1 MKIIRRKG
9 LFMLIRILTPLLL
22 AGLLAG
28 NMAVAA
34 EQPAAAPVAATTADA
49 GEPAPSDMSTAPY
62 NDPSIPPEIIALA
75 PGVPE
80 LEARSYLLFD
90 FQSGEE
96 LAGFNPGM
104 RVEPASITKLM
115 TAYLIYQDLGSEK
128 VKLSDE
134 VLISE
139 KAWKME
145 GSRMFVELN
154 KKIPFEKL
162 LKGMIIQSGNDAAM
176 ALVEHVAG
184 SEEVFVQRM
193 NQAAADLGMK
203 DTHYVNATGWPAKD
217 HYTTARDIVKLVKA
231 LITEFPDRYKLYSE
245 KEFSYNNI
253 KQQNRNRLLFR
264 DPTVDGL
271 KTGHTESAGYCLV
284 ASAKRDT
291 MRLVSVVL
299 GTKSDD
305 ARANVSQQLLE
316 YGFRTFETHQ
326 LYKAGAVLTNVRVW
340 KGDKTEVPAGTIDDL
355 FVSIPK
361 GRYDKLKGGMQLDKG
376 VDAPIKRG
384 GRLGTVI
391 ITDQELG
398 KVVKETPLLALEDV
412 NEGGWWRQMMDGF
425 QKLFAD

>member
-1 MKIIRRKG
+1 M
-9 LFMLIRILTPLLL
+9 FTRILKLLLL

-28 NMAVAA
+28 GIASA
-34 EQPAAAPVAATTADA
+34 EPTSVPSDT
-49 GEPAPSDMSTAPY
+49 GEPAPQDMSTAPY
-62 NDPSIPPEIIALA
+62 NDPNIPPEIIAMA

-80 LEARSYLLFD
+80 IEAKSYLLVD

-96 LAGFNPGM
+96 LAGINPGM

-115 TAYLIYQDLGSEK
+115 TAYLVYQELGK
-128 VKLSDE
+128 GTVKLEDE

-145 GSRMFVELN
+145 GSRMFVELG
-154 KKIPFEKL
+154 KKIQFEKL

-176 ALVEHVAG
+176 ALAEHVAG
-184 SEEVFVQRM
+184 SEETFVQRM
-193 NQAAADLGMK
+193 NQTAAELGMT
-203 DTHYVNATGWPAKD
+203 DTRYMNVTGWPAKD
-217 HYTTARDIVKLVKA
+217 HYTTARDIVKLVEA
-231 LITEFPDRYKLYSE
+231 LVHEFPEYYKLYAI

-253 KQQNRNRLLFR
+253 KQQNRNRLLWR

-284 ASAKRDT
+284 ASAKRDN
-291 MRLVSVVL
+291 MRLISVVL
-299 GTKSDD
+299 GAKSEE

-316 YGFRTFETHQ
+316 YGFRTFETHK
-326 LYKAGAVLTNVRVW
+326 LYDAGAVLAKVRVW
-340 KGDKTEVPAGTIDDL
+340 KGEATEVPAGVVDNL
-355 FVSIPK
+355 FVSIVK
-361 GRYDKLKGGMQLDKG
+361 GRYDQLKGGMQLDKG
-376 VDAPIKRG
+376 IDAPIKRG
-384 GRLGTVI
+384 DVLGKVI

-412 NEGGWWRQMMDGF
+412 TEGGWWRRTMDSI

>member
-1 MKIIRRKG
+1 M
-9 LFMLIRILTPLLL
+9 FIRILKPLLL

-28 NMAVAA
+28 GMVM
-34 EQPAAAPVAATTADA
+34 AAPESAAPDT
-49 GEPAPSDMSTAPY
+49 GEPAPQDMSTAPY
-62 NDPSIPPEIIALA
+62 NDPDIPPEIIAMA

-80 LEARSYLLFD
+80 IEAKSYLLVD

-96 LAGFNPGM
+96 LAGINPGM

-115 TAYLIYQDLGSEK
+115 TAYLIYQDLGKGK
-128 VKLSDE
+128 VKLEDE

-145 GSRMFVELN
+145 GSRMFVELG
-154 KKIPFEKL
+154 KKVQFEKL

-176 ALVEHVAG
+176 ALAEHVAG
-184 SEEVFVQRM
+184 SEAVFVQRM
-193 NQAAADLGMK
+193 NQTALELGMK
-203 DTHYVNATGWPAKD
+203 DTRYMNVTGWPAKD
-217 HYTTARDIVKLVKA
+217 HYTTARDIAKLVNA
-231 LITEFPDRYKLYSE
+231 LVNEFPEFYKLYAI

-253 KQQNRNRLLFR
+253 KQQNRNRLLWR
-264 DPTVDGL
+264 DATVDGL

-291 MRLVSVVL
+291 MRLISVVL
-299 GTKSDD
+299 GTKSEE

-316 YGFRTFETHQ
+316 YGFRTFETHK
-326 LYKAGAVLTNVRVW
+326 LYAAGAVLDKVRVW
-340 KGDKTEVPAGTIDDL
+340 KGESAEVPAGVIDDL
-355 FVSIPK
+355 FVSIVK
-361 GRYDKLKGGMQLDKG
+361 GRYEQLNGGIQLDKG

-384 GRLGTVI
+384 DVLGKVI
-391 ITDQELG
+391 ITDKELG

-412 NEGGWWRQMMDGF
+412 SEGGWWRQLMDGI

>member
-1 MKIIRRKG
+1 M
-9 LFMLIRILTPLLL
+9 FIRILKPLLL

-28 NMAVAA
+28 GVVM
-34 EQPAAAPVAATTADA
+34 AAPESAAPST
-49 GEPAPSDMSTAPY
+49 GEPAPKDMSTAPY
-62 NDPSIPPEIIALA
+62 NDPNIPPEIIAMA

-80 LEARSYLLFD
+80 IEAKSYLLVD

-96 LAGFNPGM
+96 LAGINPGM

-115 TAYLIYQDLGSEK
+115 TAYLIYQDLGKGK
-128 VKLSDE
+128 VKLEDE

-145 GSRMFVELN
+145 GSRMFVELG
-154 KKIPFEKL
+154 KKVPFEKL

-176 ALVEHVAG
+176 ALAEHVAG

-193 NQAAADLGMK
+193 NQTALELGMQ
-203 DTHYVNATGWPAKD
+203 DTRYMNVTGWPAND
-217 HYTTARDIVKLVKA
+217 HYTTALDIVRLVEA
-231 LITEFPDRYKLYSE
+231 LVNDFPEYYKLYAQ

-253 KQQNRNRLLFR
+253 KQQNRNRLLWR
-264 DPTVDGL
+264 DATVDGL

-284 ASAKRDT
+284 ASAKRDN
-291 MRLVSVVL
+291 MRLISVVL
-299 GTKSDD
+299 GTKSEE

-316 YGFRTFETHQ
+316 YGFRTFETHK
-326 LYKAGAVLTNVRVW
+326 LYGAGAVLDNVRVW
-340 KGDKTEVPAGTIDDL
+340 KGETTQVPAGVVDDL
-355 FVSIPK
+355 FVSIVK
-361 GRYDKLKGGMQLDKG
+361 GRYDQLKGGIQLDKG
-376 VDAPIKRG
+376 IDAPIKRG
-384 GRLGTVI
+384 DALGKVI

-412 NEGGWWRQMMDGF
+412 SEGGWWRQVMDGI

>member
-1 MKIIRRKG
+1 
-9 LFMLIRILTPLLL
+9 MLIRILKPLLL
-22 AGLLAG
+22 VGLLASG
-28 NMAVAA
+28 LAFAA
-34 EQPAAAPVAATTADA
+34 EQAAAPAVQDA

-80 LEARSYLLFD
+80 LEAKSYLLLD

-115 TAYLIYQDLGSEK
+115 TAYLIYQDLGKGK
-128 VKLSDE
+128 VKLDDE

-145 GSRMFVELN
+145 GSRMFVELG
-154 KKIPFEKL
+154 KKIEFEKL
-162 LKGMIIQSGNDAAM
+162 LKGMIVQSGNDAAM

-184 SEEVFVQRM
+184 SEEAFVQRM

-231 LITEFPDRYKLYSE
+231 LINEFPERYKLYSI

-284 ASAKRDT
+284 ASAKRDN
-291 MRLVSVVL
+291 MRLITVAL
-299 GTKSDD
+299 GTKSDE

-326 LYKAGAVLTNVRVW
+326 LYNAGSVLAKVRVW
-340 KGDKTEVPAGTIDDL
+340 KGDKTEVPAGVIDDL
-355 FVSIPK
+355 FVSITK
-361 GRYDKLKGGMQLDKG
+361 GRYDKLKGGMLLDKG
-376 VDAPIKRG
+376 IDAPIKRG
-384 GRLGTVI
+384 DVLGKVI

-412 NEGGWWRQMMDGF
+412 NEGGWWRRMMDGI